1 MNKENFL
8 ITVKTLYGAEE
19 VLQDELRELG
29 YKNTTVLNR
38 AVQLEGNLRDI
49 YFLNLHLRCAITIL
63 YQIARFKIRDE
74 KDLYKEAMKI
84 DWTAYFDVNK
94 TLAVKG
100 AVQSTLFNHS
110 KFPMLL
116 VKDAIVDTFR
126 DKTGDRPNIETKT
139 PQIVVDTYIRND
151 EVILSINTSGAPL
164 YHRGYRTEVG
174 TAPLNEVSAA
184 VMLRLSGWDKK
195 SDFMDPFCGSGT
207 LLIEAALLAYNI
219 PSNIERRHYAFK
231 NLKGFDVEAWDEIY
245 NAVSMRPTK
254 LPFTISGSD
263 MSDEMV
269 LKARRNLRTFPFGRF
284 IEVKASGFEEMKR
297 TADNG
302 VLVTNP
308 PYGERMGDEVEDMYE
323 QLGDW
328 FKSEMKGWK
337 CWIISSNED
346 ALKRVGLKPD
356 RKVKLFNGDL
366 ECSFRKYTIFE
377 GFRKEF
383 VTAEKQQD

>member
-328 FKSEMKGWK
+328 FKSEMKGWN

-366 ECSFRKYTIFE
+366 ECSLRKYTIFE